1 MNLHLDSREAVMSHF
16 RLLAFQ
22 HHPDHGGDPAKFR
35 ELIAVRDRAL
45 KNCRRTAGQPVRD
58 LAEEAFRALMAIPLA
73 DLLTP
78 PPIPTRPTR
87 KTCRA

>member
-1 MNLHLDSREAVMSHF
+1 MKLHLGSRNEVMSHF
-16 RLLAFQ
+16 RQLAFQ

-35 ELIAVRDRAL
+35 ELIAARDRAL
-45 KNCRRTAGQPVRD
+45 KNCRRTARRPLRD

-78 PPIPTRPTR
+78 PPIPTTPTR
-87 KTCRA
+87 KTRHA